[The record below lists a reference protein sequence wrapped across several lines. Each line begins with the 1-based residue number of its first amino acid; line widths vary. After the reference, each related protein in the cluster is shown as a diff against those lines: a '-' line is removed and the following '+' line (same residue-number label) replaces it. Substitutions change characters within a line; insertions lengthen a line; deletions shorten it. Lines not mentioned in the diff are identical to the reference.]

1 MAKDNRSKHRG
12 APWDG
17 AIRRK
22 DFVPTKNSK
31 VCGLH
36 FVPGIAINNP
46 ESVDYVPSVKVGYEK
61 RVSARENGPARGQS
75 TGQTVTLLPL
85 SIGRC
90 FSTFHPKRTR
100 CIIGVAK
107 LKTTTKQRQTKGYS
121 EARQKRWPFW
131 ECWFAWKWACSHMAG
146 DKWVG
151 LSLLILVQKWRLEV
165 PWKSP
170 LLSWEKDTF
179 L

>member
-1 MAKDNRSKHRG
+1 MRKLSFSSFPMAKDNRSKHRR

-75 TGQTVTLLPL
+75 TG
-85 SIGRC
+85 
-90 FSTFHPKRTR
+90 
-100 CIIGVAK
+100 
-107 LKTTTKQRQTKGYS
+107 
-121 EARQKRWPFW
+121 
-131 ECWFAWKWACSHMAG
+131 
-146 DKWVG
+146 VG
-151 LSLLILVQKWRLEV
+151 LMQKSKNKTKT
-165 PWKSP
+165 PKSAFTKHRP
-170 LLSWEKDTF
+170 GKQVNWPET
-179 L
+179 